1 MNVEVFNR
9 LIVKTGGYV
18 GCEHMKSITNGS
30 VVRITIKPSLNYN

>member
-1 MNVEVFNR
+1 MLKC

-30 VVRITIKPSLNYN
+30 VVRITIKTKP